1 MNPDNVIDLAREAL
15 IHVVIIA
22 SPVLAVAMLTG
33 LLISMLQTLTQI
45 QDQAVSA
52 IPRLL
57 AVIGALAVCLPWM
70 IQRMV
75 DYSQSLIQQIPQTVS
90 GG

>member
-1 MNPDNVIDLAREAL
+1 MDAHSVMDLGREAL
-15 IHVVIIA
+15 IQVVFIA
-22 SPVLAVAMLTG
+22 SPVLIVALLVG
-33 LLISMLQTLTQI
+33 LLVSVLQTLTQV

-57 AVIGALAVCLPWM
+57 AVLGALAVCLPWM

-75 DYSQSLIQQIPQTVS
+75 DYSQSLFQQIPQSVA
-90 GG
+90 G